1 MTAEL
6 TRLLRKLQA
15 ADGTDLI
22 AVVTMD
28 GLLIDAA
35 AGNPDIDASVAAVA
49 ACNGLL
55 MARAIGGELG
65 RGTPHLVSIEFD
77 DGLLLMQPLDD
88 DLGLVIV
95 APRDANLGRLRL
107 VMRRYAQELVRVTT
121 T

>member
-22 AVVTMD
+22 AVITMD

-35 AGNPDIDASVAAVA
+35 GSPDIDAGSAAVA

-55 MARAIGGELG
+55 MARALGGELG
-65 RGTPHLVSIEFD
+65 RGEPQLVSIEFAS
-77 DGLLLMQPLDD
+77 GLLLMQPLDE

-107 VMRRYAQELVRVTT
+107 VMRRYAQDLIQATT
-121 T
+121 A